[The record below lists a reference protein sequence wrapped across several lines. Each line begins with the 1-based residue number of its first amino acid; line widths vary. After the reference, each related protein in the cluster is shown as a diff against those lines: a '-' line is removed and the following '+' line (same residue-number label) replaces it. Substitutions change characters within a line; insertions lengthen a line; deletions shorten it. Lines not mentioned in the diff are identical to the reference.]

1 MLIDNKILTRHGI
14 YEVLA
19 ESHTVVFRDD
29 SKQRLQ
35 FVQRNGVTDLYLRAF
50 ERAPGRWCLFDLR
63 VIDRRFALDLQH
75 ALHRDRPGMVMF
87 SLRDL
92 FRDAS
97 AFLDCCMQN
106 LEGVWREV
114 APIARRPTD
123 GVQTSAIAYQAV
135 VGGTAA

>member
-19 ESHTVVFRDD
+19 ESQTVVFRDD
-29 SKQRLQ
+29 SKQRLH
-35 FVQRNGVTDLYLRAF
+35 FVQRNSVTDIYLRAF

-63 VIDRRFALDLQH
+63 VIDRNFSVDLPH

-87 SLRDL
+87 SLRAL

-97 AFLDCCMQN
+97 GFSECCMRN

-114 APIARRPTD
+114 APIVRPAGGD
-123 GVQTSAIAYQAV
+123 VQTSAITYQAV